1 MGSRTWI
8 KIYCDRWLNG
18 SIRDETP
25 ELRGIW
31 VDLLVLAGSGKYGD
45 SGEIKIT
52 DRLGYLDKQLADLL
66 QISVQKWVTCKEKL
80 IQTDRVCVKNR
91 NIIAIINWSKYQSE
105 YNRQRVYRQPQDT
118 SDNTPESSNKKLQPE
133 VTTKSTTR
141 ERDKRIEKQI
151 REEEGSSSLS
161 KEDVVEAYERTI
173 GPLSEDME
181 NEIELAV
188 IRFTAQW
195 VIDAIREAVKR
206 NVKKWVYIATI
217 LKNWERF
224 GKDASMPGRQ
234 AKRKKRREYTPEEEA
249 EANAENERMIARYN
263 AAKAEKEQ
271 STGSR

>member
-8 KIYCDRWLNG
+8 KIYCERWLNG

-52 DRLGYLDKQLADLL
+52 DRLGYFDKQLANLL
-66 QISVQKWVTCKEKL
+66 QISVQKWVTCKRKL
-80 IQTDRVCVKNR
+80 IQTDRVCIKNN

-105 YNRQRVYRQPQDT
+105 YERQRVQRQ
-118 SDNTPESSNKKLQPE
+118 ESPKLKSE
-133 VTTKSTTR
+133 AESVTNSAVESAVESASR
-141 ERDKRIEKQI
+141 DRDKRIEI
-151 REEEGSSSLS
+151 ETIEREGSSCLS
-161 KEDVVEAYERTI
+161 KEDVVEAYERSI
-173 GPLSEDME
+173 GPVSEDME

-195 VIDAIREAVKR
+195 VSDAMREAVKR
-206 NVKKWVYIATI
+206 NKKTWVYVAGI

-224 GKDASMPGRQ
+224 GKDASMPGGQ
-234 AKRKKRREYTPEEEA
+234 TKRKKPDRYSTDPEKYVRGKYGK
-249 EANAENERMIARYN
+249 NMHR
-263 AAKAEKEQ
+263 
-271 STGSR
+271 